1 MKIGFAERHG
11 FGPLFGDGDG
21 ADRHVQAVGL
31 KGGDQAIEGHGHPIN
46 AMSGLLADR
55 FHQLHIKASQAVAVR
70 VSEPKGWIG
79 RFNPNGPGG
88 VRCGGGCHHPREQKC
103 SEHNAEDDASER
115 GSAKPPGVDADSA
128 GKAHPLAESGTCFMV
143 TSSGSEP
150 VLVCTDLHKA
160 FGKQEVLKGVSVAI
174 HSGDVVSVIGP
185 SGCGKSTFLRCIN
198 RLETFS
204 KGSLRVLGQD
214 VSGRQRGWR
223 ELRALRLEVGMVF
236 QQFNL
241 FPHLTVLENLV
252 VAPRRV
258 LGLSLDQCLAR
269 ARHRLAQVGLSDR
282 EQAHPAQLSGGQ
294 KQRVAIARSLCM
306 DPAVMLFD
314 EPTSAL
320 DPERVGEVLQVMRQ
334 LAESGMTMLVVT
346 HEMSFARE
354 VSNRVLFFN
363 NGVIEEQGPP
373 EALFA
378 NPRSVRLRSFLGQ
391 F

>member
-1 MKIGFAERHG
+1 
-11 FGPLFGDGDG
+11 
-21 ADRHVQAVGL
+21 
-31 KGGDQAIEGHGHPIN
+31 
-46 AMSGLLADR
+46 
-55 FHQLHIKASQAVAVR
+55 
-70 VSEPKGWIG
+70 
-79 RFNPNGPGG
+79 
-88 VRCGGGCHHPREQKC
+88 
-103 SEHNAEDDASER
+103 
-115 GSAKPPGVDADSA
+115 
-128 GKAHPLAESGTCFMV
+128 MV

-223 ELRALRLEVGMVF
+223 ELRTLRLEVGMVF

-258 LGLSLDQCLAR
+258 LGLSLEQSLSR

-378 NPRSVRLRSFLGQ
+378 NPSSMRLRSFLGQ

>member
-1 MKIGFAERHG
+1 
-11 FGPLFGDGDG
+11 
-21 ADRHVQAVGL
+21 
-31 KGGDQAIEGHGHPIN
+31 
-46 AMSGLLADR
+46 MSGLLADR

-88 VRCGGGCHHPREQKC
+88 VRCGGGCHHPREQEC

-128 GKAHPLAESGTCFMV
+128 GKAHPLDESGTCFMV

-378 NPRSVRLRSFLGQ
+378 NPSSMRLRSFLGQ